1 MEEPD
6 VYLKLKDE
14 DESWSRS
21 LHLSEDDAL
30 RTFNLLSTS
39 RPSGEIALPSIGG
52 RAEINGGKLHLT
64 YRERSKENRLSVS
77 VNVARDV
84 FEDAIE
90 TAAEVR
96 RDLIEHERVWNW
108 VNERFEARVLTVQEG
123 ERVEAILLF
132 SSGSYFAVQMADAS
146 VWVVDASDVHG
157 DPLVGKH
164 VAIKGGPEGTTVSAE
179 VL

>member
-1 MEEPD
+1 MEEPN

-21 LHLSEDDAL
+21 LHLSEEDAL

-39 RPSGEIALPSIGG
+39 RSAGEIDLPSIGG
-52 RAEINGGKLHLT
+52 RAEINGGRMHLT
-64 YRERSKENRLSVS
+64 YRERSKENHLSVL
-77 VNVARDV
+77 VDVARDV

-96 RDLIEHERVWNW
+96 RDLKEHERVWDW

-132 SSGSYFAVQMADAS
+132 SRGRYFAVQKADGS
-146 VWVVDASDVHG
+146 VWVVDASDVYG
-157 DPLVGKH
+157 DRLVGQH
-164 VAIKGGPEGTTVSAE
+164 VVIKGGLGETTVSAK
-179 VL
+179 VR